1 MELSIKILLF
11 AKNCKL
17 VIFSST
23 TYVTHEENFSNDE
36 QFILHEVYSFKTNF
50 TSVFLKIIYL
60 SLIWL

>member
-17 VIFSST
+17 VIFGST

-50 TSVFLKIIYL
+50 TSVFLK
-60 SLIWL
+60 